1 MAIWSRRLLWAAALG
16 VLAWVIWWQP
26 VDRERLT
33 TDRLDLPEN
42 PPDLYIQ
49 QLNQTRFDETG
60 QPVMRTRADTLAYYE
75 ADEESL
81 ITEPVVNLLNDDPNR
96 SDWRIVSRTATLYN
110 NGDTLFE
117 QDVVVREQT
126 NDMPSVLETEWLKV
140 EQDGAFATTP
150 RPVKLTQGPQIA
162 TGVGMDA
169 VLAGD
174 DPVITLKSEVAIRYE
189 ADSP

>member
-1 MAIWSRRLLWAAALG
+1 MTAWYRRLLWALALA
-16 VLAWVIWWQP
+16 VLALVIWWQP
-26 VDRERLT
+26 VDREPAT
-33 TDRLDLPEN
+33 VDRLVLPEN
-42 PPDLYIQ
+42 PPDLFIQ
-49 QLNQTRFDETG
+49 RLNQTRFDETG

-81 ITEPVVNLLNDDPNR
+81 ITEPVVNLLNEDRP
-96 SDWRIVSRTATLYN
+96 DWRIVSRVATLYN
-110 NGDTLFE
+110 NGDTVFE

-126 NDMPSVLETEWLKV
+126 GEMPSVLETDWLKV
-140 EQDGAFATTP
+140 EREGAFVTTP

-169 VLAGD
+169 ELAGD

-189 ADSP
+189 ANSP